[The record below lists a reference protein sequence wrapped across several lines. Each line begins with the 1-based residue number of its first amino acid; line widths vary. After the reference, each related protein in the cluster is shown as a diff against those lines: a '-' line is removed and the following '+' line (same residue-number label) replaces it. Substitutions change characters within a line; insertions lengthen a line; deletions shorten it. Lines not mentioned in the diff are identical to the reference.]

1 VSDAPAANA
10 AGAATRAS
18 EAAADRRPRYDRILL
33 KLSGEALLGDRAY
46 GVDPAFVAFIARQ
59 VAEVHGRGV
68 EIGIVV
74 GGGNIF
80 RGLAASAAGMDRAT
94 GDYIG
99 MLATVMNGLALQ
111 DAIERTGIVTRV
123 MSAIAMNEIAEPYIR
138 RRAVRHLEKGRVV
151 IFVAGTGNPYFTT
164 DTAAALRAVEIG
176 AKVLLK
182 ATKVDG
188 VYDADPMTVPG
199 ARRFDRLE
207 YADLLRDQ
215 LKVLDGAAVSLCME
229 KDLPI
234 VVFDLNQPE
243 NIARVAD
250 GEPVGTLISG
260 PPAAG
265 RS

>member
-1 VSDAPAANA
+1 MTVAP
-10 AGAATRAS
+10 GDTP
-18 EAAADRRPRYDRILL
+18 PRYRRILL

-46 GVDPAFVAFIARQ
+46 GVDPRVCSFIASQIARVHATGVQ
-59 VAEVHGRGV
+59 VGV
-68 EIGIVV
+68 VV

-80 RGLAASAAGMDRAT
+80 RGMAASASGMDRAT

-111 DAIERTGIVTRV
+111 DATERAGIPTRV

-138 RRAVRHLEKGRVV
+138 RRAVRHLEKGRLT

-176 AKVLLK
+176 AEVLLK

-188 VYDADPMTVPG
+188 VYDADPMKDPA
-199 ARRFDRLE
+199 ARRYDRLA

-215 LKVLDGAAVSLCME
+215 LKVMDAAAVALCME
-229 KDLPI
+229 NDLPI
-234 VVFDLNQPE
+234 VVFDLNQAD
-243 NIARVAD
+243 NIARVAL
-250 GEPVGTLISG
+250 GEPVGTLIAAEVSG
-260 PPAAG
+260 GAQ
-265 RS
+265 R

>member
-1 VSDAPAANA
+1 VTDGPTATATAPAHGSA
-10 AGAATRAS
+10 AGSGA
-18 EAAADRRPRYDRILL
+18 PRYDRILL
-33 KLSGEALLGDRAY
+33 KLSGEALLGERSY
-46 GVDPAFVAFIARQ
+46 GVDPDFCAFIARQ
-59 VAEVHGRGV
+59 VAAVQSRGV
-68 EIGIVV
+68 QIGIVV

-80 RGLAASAAGMDRAT
+80 RGLAASASGLDRAT

-111 DAIERTGIVTRV
+111 DAIERAGVPTRV

-199 ARRFDRLE
+199 ARRFERLE

-229 KDLPI
+229 NDLPI
-234 VVFDLNQPE
+234 VVFDLNQPD
-243 NIARVAD
+243 NIARVAE
-250 GEPVGTLISG
+250 GQPVGTLIAG
-260 PPAAG
+260 PRG
-265 RS
+265 GGS

>member
-1 VSDAPAANA
+1 VTVAQS
-10 AGAATRAS
+10 
-18 EAAADRRPRYDRILL
+18 AADPARVAPHYRRILL
-33 KLSGEALLGDRAY
+33 KLSGEALLGEQAY
-46 GVDPAFVAFIARQ
+46 GVDPDFCNFIAAQ
-59 VAEVHGRGV
+59 VAEVQGRGV
-68 EIGIVV
+68 QVGIVV

-80 RGLAASAAGMDRAT
+80 RGLAASALGMDRAT

-111 DAIERTGIVTRV
+111 DALELAGVSTLV

-138 RRAVRHLEKGRVV
+138 RRAVRHLEKSRVV

-176 AKVLLK
+176 AEVLLK

-199 ARRFDRLE
+199 AHRFDRLE
-207 YADLLRDQ
+207 YGDLLRDQ

-229 KDLPI
+229 NDLPI
-234 VVFDLNQPE
+234 VVFDLNRPD

-250 GEPVGTLISG
+250 GQPVGTLISG
-260 PPAAG
+260 SATGPRP
-265 RS
+265 